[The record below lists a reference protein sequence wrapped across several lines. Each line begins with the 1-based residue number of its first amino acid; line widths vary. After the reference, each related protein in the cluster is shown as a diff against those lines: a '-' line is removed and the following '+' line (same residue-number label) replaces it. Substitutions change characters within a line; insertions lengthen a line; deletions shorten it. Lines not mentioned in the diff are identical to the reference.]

1 MRNPLLP
8 QVPMSEPALPAAP
21 ASDLLTASDD
31 WKTRLRADATA
42 GFLVFLIALP
52 LCLAIANASCFPP
65 VAGVITAIIGGL
77 VTPWISNSQLTIK
90 GPAAGLIVIVAGCAL
105 AFGWVPNNPEAQWNA
120 YRATLAVGVAA
131 GAIQIILALCRL
143 GVISEIFPTTVV
155 HGMLAAIGVIIISK
169 QTHIMLGAAPLA
181 KEPLHLLAEIPHSL
195 LHGMNPAIA
204 VIGISCLALL
214 FVWPLLKIPYVSR
227 VPGPLVVVLLSVCL
241 AWYFGLDRPHSYA
254 VAGHQYEVSDKFL
267 VSVPKSL
274 LGAIATPDFSK
285 LFTSTG
291 LFWVT
296 MFCLIGSLESVLSAK
311 AVDLLDPQK
320 RKTNFDRD
328 LLAVGIAN
336 TAAACL
342 GGLPMI
348 SEIVRSRANIDNGAK
363 SKFSNMFHGIFLL
376 GFIGL
381 VPGLIH
387 RIPLAALAAMLVYTG
402 FRLASPREFMH
413 TYKLGVDQLF
423 VFLTTIVGVL
433 ATDLLV
439 GILIG
444 TCAELGLH
452 LLRGISFRSIFRPST
467 EVTQHAEGVV
477 VTASDSLVFTT
488 WLRLKSKLQNVESSQ
503 DVVVDLSAARVVD
516 HTVLA
521 KLQDL
526 KRDWSATGRTLA
538 IRGLDNHRPMSAH
551 PLSCHRKPNRDV
563 ATIA

>member
-1 MRNPLLP
+1 
-8 QVPMSEPALPAAP
+8 MSHEPAPTLP
-21 ASDLLTASDD
+21 SDLDLQTD

-77 VTPWISNSQLTIK
+77 LTPWISNSQLTIK

-120 YRATLAVGVAA
+120 YRCTLAVGVVA
-131 GAIQIILALCRL
+131 GVIQIVLALGRM

-155 HGMLAAIGVIIISK
+155 HGMLAAIGVIIIAK
-169 QTHIMLGAAPLA
+169 QSHIMLGATPAG
-181 KEPLHLLAEIPHSL
+181 KEPLHLLAEIPHSI
-195 LHGMNPAIA
+195 LHGLNPAIA
-204 VIGISCLALL
+204 VIGISCLVLL

-227 VPGPLVVVLLSVCL
+227 IPGPLMVVLLSVGL
-241 AWYFGLDRPHSYA
+241 AWYFGIDHTHSYS

-267 VSVPKSL
+267 VAVPNSL
-274 LGAIATPDFSK
+274 LGAIATPDFSQI
-285 LFTSTG
+285 FTSKA
-291 LFWVT
+291 LFWIV

-328 LLAVGIAN
+328 LLAVGVAN
-336 TAAACL
+336 TAAAFL

-363 SKFSNMFHGIFLL
+363 SKFANMFHGLFLL
-376 GFIGL
+376 GFLGL
-381 VPGLIH
+381 VPSLIH

-402 FRLASPREFMH
+402 SRLASPKEFMH
-413 TYKLGVDQLF
+413 TYKLGLDQLF
-423 VFLTTIVGVL
+423 VFLTTIIGVL
-433 ATDLLV
+433 ATDLLI

-444 TCAELGLH
+444 TAAELSLH
-452 LLRGISFRSIFRPST
+452 LLRGISFRSIFRPRT
-467 EVTQHAEGVV
+467 ETVESEDGIVV
-477 VTASDSLVFTT
+477 KAIDSLVFTT
-488 WLRLKSKLQNVESSQ
+488 WLWLKHKLQNVEASQ
-503 DVVVDLSAARVVD
+503 NVIVDLSAARVVD

-526 KRDWSATGRTLA
+526 KSDWSVSGRTLD
-538 IRGLDNHRPMSAH
+538 IRGLESHQPMSAH
-551 PLSCHRKPNRDV
+551 PLSCHRKSNRDLTT
-563 ATIA
+563 ASMI